1 MITTMLEA
9 VAPVATES
17 AWKAILDAIF
27 SGPGLT
33 LIGIFLAVTLTGIG
47 SAKGVGIVGQAGCG
61 LLTEQPDMF
70 GKVLGLQALP
80 MTQGIYGLLT
90 AFIIMLLAGFMNGSY
105 TELTMLDGVYYL
117 VACLPIAVVGLISAI
132 HQAKVAASGIMMLS
146 KQKDKLGQAITSAAL
161 VETYA
166 IFALLISL
174 MLVISKG

>member
-1 MITTMLEA
+1 MFTMLMEA
-9 VAPVATES
+9 APTVTVS
-17 AWKAILDAIF
+17 AWSQILNAIF

-33 LIGIFLAVTLTGIG
+33 LIGIFLAVALTGIG

-61 LLTEQPDMF
+61 LLTEQPGMF

-90 AFIIMLLAGFMNGSY
+90 AFIVMILAGFMDGSF
-105 TELTMLDGVYYL
+105 TELSMMDGVYYL
-117 VACLPIAVVGLISAI
+117 VACLPIAVVGLVSAL
-132 HQAKVAASGIMMLS
+132 HQAKVAASGIMLLS

-174 MLVISKG
+174 MLVIFKK

>member
-1 MITTMLEA
+1 M
-9 VAPVATES
+9 
-17 AWKAILDAIF
+17 KAFMDAIF

-33 LIGIFLAVTLTGIG
+33 LLGIFLAITFTGIG
-47 SAKGVGIVGQAGCG
+47 SARGVAIVGQTGSG

-90 AFIIMLLAGFMNGSY
+90 AFFVMLLAGFFDGSFA
-105 TELTMLDGVYYL
+105 ELTMMDGVYYL
-117 VACLPIAVVGLISAI
+117 VSCLPIAIVGWISAI
-132 HQAKVAASGIMMLS
+132 YQARVAASGVLLLG

-166 IFALLISL
+166 IFALLITL
-174 MLVISKG
+174 MLVIAKG